1 MYGHELVM
9 RRLQRRRWERHT
21 LRTTVTACRRI
32 KLQNCRSLRLGWL
45 MLICRPPSHT
55 WYHCW
60 KTPTTCATQVVT
72 RRQPSH
78 TTSSTP
84 LPGRRPFIWLHDC
97 CNNASSLSID
107 TDQHQCIVDTCL
119 RRPVLVLQYD
129 KRFFI
134 YGEFCILTNR
144 SRNTWH
150 LRYIYFCCIIFRF
163 ANVILQNL
171 CYMVLH
177 SLAKSPILTLMYFFL
192 SSLFIFWAPCGRLS
206 WFKC

>member
-1 MYGHELVM
+1 M

-21 LRTTVTACRRI
+21 LRKTVTACRRI

-45 MLICRPPSHT
+45 MLISRPPSHT

-78 TTSSTP
+78 TMSSTP

-97 CNNASSLSID
+97 CNSASSLSMD
-107 TDQHQCIVDTCL
+107 TDQHQCIVDTCFW
-119 RRPVLVLQYD
+119 RPVLVLQYD

-134 YGEFCILTNR
+134 YGEFCISTNR

-150 LRYIYFCCIIFRF
+150 LRYNIYFCCIIFRF

-177 SLAKSPILTLMYFFL
+177 SLVNYTNFNVGLLSRPFLFFSFL
-192 SSLFIFWAPCGRLS
+192 HFLFFWLRAVD
-206 WFKC
+206 